1 MITLKSDNYNNK
13 FLSHWC
19 MTDYEDESVKMS
31 NASFW
36 KKNLLFFYNFLGW
49 RMIWCVFWKTT
60 YTSQI
65 SNYFG
70 ACSIIFTWNRT
81 GITESCCSHVQGRE
95 ITQIFVELLYD
106 FQHQMSQTCQEVKLF
121 LKRIVKFSIQNTKHF
136 SPFAPSVLWR
146 MQVLLWCLKFSKL
159 PLSVKQK
166 YILLIKHT
174 TLEWAF
180 GGT

>member
-1 MITLKSDNYNNK
+1 
-13 FLSHWC
+13 
-19 MTDYEDESVKMS
+19 MS

-36 KKNLLFFYNFLGW
+36 KKNLLFFCNFLYW

-60 YTSQI
+60 YRSQI
-65 SNYFG
+65 SIYFG
-70 ACSIIFTWNRT
+70 VCSIIFTWKRT

-95 ITQIFVELLYD
+95 ITQIFVELLHD

-121 LKRIVKFSIQNTKHF
+121 LKRIAKFSIQNTRYF
-136 SPFAPSVLWR
+136 SPCAPSVLWR

-180 GGT
+180 GGP